1 MWEGYSG
8 AVRRYPKLSLA
19 QERLMIA
26 SAQAGR
32 RAARDELVLRH
43 IGFLMWRL
51 RTKVFRRHLER
62 HGDDLLSAAILTLY
76 QKIRT
81 YDLNY
86 RDRGG
91 VLKPVR
97 FASYVWKR
105 IDGLAIDHLKR
116 ESRSGVPFDETRH
129 IPARSNLL
137 AKIRQK
143 TVLARPA

>member
-1 MWEGYSG
+1 
-8 AVRRYPKLSLA
+8 
-19 QERLMIA
+19 MIA
-26 SAQAGR
+26 AAQAGR
-32 RAARDELVLRH
+32 KTARDKLVLCH

-51 RTKVFRRHLER
+51 RTKVYRWHLER

-81 YDLNY
+81 YDLHY

-97 FASYVWKR
+97 FMSYVWKR

-116 ESRSGVPFDETRH
+116 ESRSGVSFDEARH
-129 IPARSNLL
+129 IPSRSNIPVEVHRNILP
-137 AKIRQK
+137 
-143 TVLARPA
+143 ARCL

>member
-1 MWEGYSG
+1 MWEGYREAARG
-8 AVRRYPKLSLA
+8 YPKLSLA
-19 QERLMIA
+19 RERRMIA
-26 SAQAGR
+26 AAQAGR
-32 RAARDELVLRH
+32 KTARDELVLRH

-51 RTKVFRRHLER
+51 RTKVFRQHLER

-81 YDLNY
+81 YDLHY

-97 FASYVWKR
+97 FVSYVWKR

-116 ESRSGVPFDETRH
+116 ESRSGVSFDEAYH
-129 IPARSNLL
+129 IPARSNLP
-137 AKIRQK
+137 AKIHRK
-143 TVLARPA
+143 ALPARWL

>member
-1 MWEGYSG
+1 
-8 AVRRYPKLSLA
+8 
-19 QERLMIA
+19 MIA
-26 SAQAGR
+26 AAQAGR
-32 RAARDELVLRH
+32 KAARDELVLRH

-76 QKIRT
+76 QKIPT
-81 YDLNY
+81 YNLNY

-97 FASYVWKR
+97 FISYVWKR
-105 IDGLAIDHLKR
+105 IDGLAIDYLTR

-129 IPARSNLL
+129 IPARLIFP

-143 TVLARPA
+143 TLPARST